1 MNYPAILTIILLSCL
16 SCHSVKPTTPVYQPQ
31 ARTFTPT
38 ASSIAIPVEIKLELL
53 RDQINRKF
61 SGLLYNDES
70 YTQPTKDDLKL
81 KVYINRKITINAT
94 GNQLRFTI
102 PLSIHAAAR
111 WSACTICPEL
121 EGKTSFELDAFMTSS
136 VAIGNNYDFALSS
149 KAGDFV
155 WTTAPFVQIGP
166 LKIPIARLLEDILRK
181 QLQKVATEID
191 QSVNKSIDLRAM
203 MQTLWNTTSEPF
215 LLDDSTQTWLTIKPQ
230 NVLLSPIQGNNER
243 IRMNIGVRALIE
255 TVTGS
260 KPPAVKP
267 GQLPQIA
274 TGIPNDERFHIHI
287 YSGIGFDK
295 TTEIASRMNGY
306 EFSEGKRKVRIEN
319 INIYGVG
326 EKAYIKLLLAGAV
339 RGEVY
344 LSGIPRYNSL
354 SDELYFDAL
363 DFDINTRNVL
373 MKSASWLLK
382 GAIQNKLKQTLRFS
396 FSSEINQLRKTI
408 RESLNTISYKDLL
421 TINGTLEN
429 FVISDILIKEDKFV
443 LIFEATGQAKINIH

>member
-1 MNYPAILTIILLSCL
+1 
-16 SCHSVKPTTPVYQPQ
+16 
-31 ARTFTPT
+31 
-38 ASSIAIPVEIKLELL
+38 E
-53 RDQINRKF
+53 
-61 SGLLYNDES
+61 
-70 YTQPTKDDLKL
+70 
-81 KVYINRKITINAT
+81 
-94 GNQLRFTI
+94 
-102 PLSIHAAAR
+102 
-111 WSACTICPEL
+111 
-121 EGKTSFELDAFMTSS
+121 AFMTSS

-181 QLQKVATEID
+181 QLQKVAKEID